1 MIIFCHFNF
10 NLDLPLL
17 EEFEDLKMDYQDKIK
32 QMENTVNRLKMQLK
46 SAQAE
51 LEQTRTAL
59 KTMEGS
65 DGHGNYGLNF
75 PEITHICLFNMGIFV
90 SIDPSTDDV
99 VTFQIFCVI
108 KKQYCR

>member
-1 MIIFCHFNF
+1 MIIFCHYNF
-10 NLDLPLL
+10 NLHLL
-17 EEFEDLKMDYQDKIK
+17 SPGGFEDLKRDYQNKIEE
-32 QMENTVNRLKMQLK
+32 MENTANRLKMQLK

-75 PEITHICLFNMGIFV
+75 PQITHICLFNKRIF
-90 SIDPSTDDV
+90 S
-99 VTFQIFCVI
+99 
-108 KKQYCR
+108 KY